1 MSWML
6 DRTLEYKPLR
16 LFDCLGLGGPSTEAA
31 GADCLRT
38 GAFFVDCLR
47 AFLATGGWSSRGRGG
62 LGLRR
67 RKTEGEGIWMSSA
80 MSLCLPLAV
89 LLRNRTLSMLS
100 VHMSQDYETVVP
112 RQRKA
117 CVGGKV
123 S

>member
-1 MSWML
+1 
-6 DRTLEYKPLR
+6 
-16 LFDCLGLGGPSTEAA
+16 LGLRAPSVEAA

-80 MSLCLPLAV
+80 MSLSLPLAV
-89 LLRNRTLSMLS
+89 LLRNRTL
-100 VHMSQDYETVVP
+100 VGVVSAYVA
-112 RQRKA
+112 RLRDCSTQVRDA
-117 CVGGKV
+117 TRRA
-123 S
+123 

>member
-1 MSWML
+1 
-6 DRTLEYKPLR
+6 
-16 LFDCLGLGGPSTEAA
+16 
-31 GADCLRT
+31 
-38 GAFFVDCLR
+38 
-47 AFLATGGWSSRGRGG
+47 
-62 LGLRR
+62 
-67 RKTEGEGIWMSSA
+67 MSSA

>member
-1 MSWML
+1 MHGS
-6 DRTLEYKPLR
+6 TLRYIPLR

-31 GADCLRT
+31 AGADCLRT
-38 GAFFVDCLR
+38 GVFFVDCLR

-89 LLRNRTLSMLS
+89 LLRNRTL
-100 VHMSQDYETVVP
+100 
-112 RQRKA
+112 
-117 CVGGKV
+117 
-123 S
+123 